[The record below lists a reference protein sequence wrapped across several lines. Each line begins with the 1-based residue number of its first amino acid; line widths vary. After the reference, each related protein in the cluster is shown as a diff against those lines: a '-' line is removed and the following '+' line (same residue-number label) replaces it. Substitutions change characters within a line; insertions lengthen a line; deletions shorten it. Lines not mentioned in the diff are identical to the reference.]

1 MEWGGAPLSQTSRGR
16 GRRRVGGREVAGVGA
31 TSHGSGPE
39 SPCHKV
45 AEIPT
50 SGCLIKYF
58 VCSFRVAKQNGP
70 LFNFRKKSVSKR
82 PQSGTAIEAN
92 ARFRDFPAAAGS
104 HFTSTPTFLGSVW

>member
-1 MEWGGAPLSQTSRGR
+1 MSQTSRGHKLAEGR

-50 SGCLIKYF
+50 PGW
-58 VCSFRVAKQNGP
+58 
-70 LFNFRKKSVSKR
+70 
-82 PQSGTAIEAN
+82 
-92 ARFRDFPAAAGS
+92 
-104 HFTSTPTFLGSVW
+104 HH